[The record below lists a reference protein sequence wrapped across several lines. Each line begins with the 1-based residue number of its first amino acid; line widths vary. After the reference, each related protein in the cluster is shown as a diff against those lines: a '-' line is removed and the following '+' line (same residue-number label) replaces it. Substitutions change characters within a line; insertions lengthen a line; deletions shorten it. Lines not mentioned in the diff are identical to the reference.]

1 MNIND
6 RIKDLNPENQKKFEY
21 ALSCA
26 LESPRDYP
34 EIYAVHKI
42 DKINPDVRRV
52 KEILYQQM
60 FEKKAVVS

>member
-6 RIKDLNPENQKKFEY
+6 KIENLNLLDKRKFKDSL
-21 ALSCA
+21 LDV

-34 EIYAVHKI
+34 EIYAVNGI
-42 DKINPDVRRV
+42 DKINPNVQRV

-60 FEKKAVVS
+60 FEKKIA